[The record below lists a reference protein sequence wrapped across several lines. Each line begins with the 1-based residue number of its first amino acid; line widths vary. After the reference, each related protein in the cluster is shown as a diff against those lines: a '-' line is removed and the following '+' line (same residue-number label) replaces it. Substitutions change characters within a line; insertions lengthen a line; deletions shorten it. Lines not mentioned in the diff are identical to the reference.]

1 MMKSFQSGWLLSV
14 FLCCLLQPDSYTQTI
29 SVPVQPLGGTYAFK
43 SLLYQ
48 EMYYPASLR
57 DKRHDQEV
65 GISFVV
71 DTAGQIK
78 NVHFDGSPPPAY
90 QYEALRLLNMAE
102 WQPANIEGIKT
113 SHSHFV
119 LIPFSYNKYVRQV
132 KRRGYDAPPY
142 PFQPS
147 DSSGL
152 VYESLQL
159 QTRPQARFHDGSGS
173 IREYL
178 TRNLRYPEEAIK
190 RDIQGTVILRF
201 IVEPSGRSTNIHA
214 VQTVGAGCDEES
226 IRLVESIHWIPGI
239 RLDNYVRSWVEMS
252 ITFRLPS
259 DSYKYHPTNHSG
271 NIH

>member
-1 MMKSFQSGWLLSV
+1 MNTFQTRWLASII
-14 FLCCLLQPDSYTQTI
+14 LCCFLPPVIKAQTSSI
-29 SVPVQPLGGTYAFK
+29 PVQPLGGAYAFK
-43 SLLYQ
+43 SLLQQ
-48 EMYYPASLR
+48 EMYYPPALR

-71 DTAGQIK
+71 DTAGQIR

-90 QYEALRLLNMAE
+90 QHEAIRLLNMAR
-102 WQPANIEGIKT
+102 WQPASIEGIKT

-119 LIPFSYNKYVRQV
+119 LVPFSYNKYVRQV

-142 PFQPS
+142 PFQPW
-147 DSSGL
+147 DSTGI
-152 VYESLQL
+152 VYESPQL
-159 QTRPQARFHDGSGS
+159 QSRPQARFHDGSGS

-214 VQTVGAGCDEES
+214 IQTVGAGCDEES

-259 DSYKYHPTNHSG
+259 ESFKYHPTNHSG